1 MRVTARLLAPTL
13 LILATTVFAGC
24 GSETPRL
31 GQQAAVA
38 TATPAATPLP
48 SDAPIPE
55 AFRGVWTT
63 QLDAG
68 GQSHGGWKLRI
79 TENDMELLNPVASS
93 EADYFPL
100 HARAATQE
108 GVSFYD
114 DPDCLGTSY
123 RWTLEGDDLT
133 LAVVDR
139 DPCGDRWDTLTG
151 GTWHRIK

>member
-1 MRVTARLLAPTL
+1 MRVTARLLAPSLLLAATL
-13 LILATTVFAGC
+13 IAGC
-24 GSETPRL
+24 GAGSPGP
-31 GQQAAVA
+31 GQQAAAA

-48 SDAPIPE
+48 PNAPIPE
-55 AFRGVWTT
+55 AFRGVWAT

-79 TENDMELLNPVASS
+79 TENEMEFHNPVAPT
-93 EADYFPL
+93 EDDYFPL

-108 GVSFYD
+108 GVSFDD

-123 RWTLEGDDLT
+123 RWTLAGDDLT
-133 LAVVDR
+133 FAVVDR